1 MLQPDSKWNIIT
13 WTLMT
18 AVTLALGLASG
29 QRSAPQ
35 AVPKGDGKATEDSD
49 SASKQPESVTVDVS
63 TVNQVEE
70 VQKLS
75 QLGEANPTLVVRSQN
90 SAPQS
95 SALSL
100 ASSLSVPVS
109 PALSALSL
117 SPPFPSPPSSVLGTR
132 LSSVELAEMTDEEI
146 LQAMEGGR
154 LNQYELEDR
163 LEDTARAVVI
173 RRKHLS
179 SGISHA
185 FDINA
190 IPFENYDYDQVKG
203 KCCENVIGYVPI
215 PVGVVGP
222 VLMNGKLCKVPMA
235 TTEGCLVAST
245 QRGMK
250 AISSSGGASAVV
262 TDNGMTRGPLVRM
275 PDVKRATAVKA
286 YIESTSGFAKVQATF
301 NSTSNYARLRT
312 CKVTLAGRNVYI
324 RFKAFTG
331 DAMGMNMIS
340 KGVEKVLGMLK
351 EEFEDLEVVAISGNF
366 CTDKKPSAI
375 NWIEG
380 RGRSVTADVVIKG
393 DIVRSVLKTTVAA
406 LVDVNTNKNL
416 IGSAMAGSIGG
427 FNAHAANILTA
438 IYLATGQ
445 DPAQNVESSN
455 CITIMESTNDGKD
468 LYMSVTM
475 PSIEIGTIG
484 GGTGLPA
491 QSACLEMMA
500 CKGSSKEAGPGANGD
515 HFAQLIAT
523 SVMAGELSLISAI
536 SAGHL
541 VNSHMQFN
549 RGKAAPAIPSSNS
562 QVEPG
567 MCLAKL

>member
-1 MLQPDSKWNIIT
+1 MLDPIETMLYTTEFLSFLSPLLICRFLLFVQPLTSGKDMLQPDSKWNIIA

-18 AVTLALGLASG
+18 AITLAFGLANG

-35 AVPKGDGKATEDSD
+35 AVPKGEPSTSEGDD
-49 SASKQPESVTVDVS
+49 SAAERTQIVTVDGLTVNEVVEIQNVLRLGEVPENNDSGIEHMS
-63 TVNQVEE
+63 TVEI
-70 VQKLS
+70 S
-75 QLGEANPTLVVRSQN
+75 
-90 SAPQS
+90 
-95 SALSL
+95 
-100 ASSLSVPVS
+100 
-109 PALSALSL
+109 
-117 SPPFPSPPSSVLGTR
+117 
-132 LSSVELAEMTDEEI
+132 EMTDDEI
-146 LQAMEGGR
+146 VQAVEIGR
-154 LNQYELEDR
+154 LSQYELEDR
-163 LEDTARAVVI
+163 LEDTARAVVL
-173 RRKHLS
+173 RRKLLA
-179 SGISHA
+179 SGIAHS

-190 IPFENYDYDQVKG
+190 IPFENYDYDQVKA

-222 VLMNGKLCKVPMA
+222 LLMNGQLCKVPMA

-250 AISSSGGASAVV
+250 AITESGGSSAVV
-262 TDNGMTRGPLVRM
+262 NDNGMTRGPLVRM
-275 PDVKRATAVKA
+275 PDVKRASAVKV
-286 YIESTSGFAKVQATF
+286 YLESSAGFAKIQAAF
-301 NSTSNYARLRT
+301 NSTSNYARLRS
-312 CKVTLAGRNVYI
+312 CKVSLAGRNVYI

-340 KGVEKVLGMLK
+340 KGVEKALGLLK
-351 EEFEDLEVVAISGNF
+351 EQFEDLEVVAISGNF

-380 RGRSVTADVVIKG
+380 RGRSVCADAIIKG
-393 DIVRSVLKTTVAA
+393 DIVRSVLKTTVAD

-416 IGSAMAGSIGG
+416 VGSAMAGSVGG

-455 CITIMESTNDGKD
+455 CITLMEAINGGQD
-468 LYMSVTM
+468 LYVSVTM
-475 PSIEIGTIG
+475 PSIEAGTIG

-500 CKGSSKEAGPGANGD
+500 CKGSSKESGPGAQGD
-515 HFAQLIAT
+515 HLAQLIAT

-536 SAGHL
+536 AAGHL
-541 VNSHMQFN
+541 VRSHMQLN
-549 RGKAAPAIPSSNS
+549 RAKDTSVSPAPGKA
-562 QVEPG
+562 
-567 MCLAKL
+567 KL

>member
-1 MLQPDSKWNIIT
+1 
-13 WTLMT
+13 
-18 AVTLALGLASG
+18 
-29 QRSAPQ
+29 
-35 AVPKGDGKATEDSD
+35 
-49 SASKQPESVTVDVS
+49 
-63 TVNQVEE
+63 
-70 VQKLS
+70 
-75 QLGEANPTLVVRSQN
+75 
-90 SAPQS
+90 
-95 SALSL
+95 
-100 ASSLSVPVS
+100 
-109 PALSALSL
+109 
-117 SPPFPSPPSSVLGTR
+117 
-132 LSSVELAEMTDEEI
+132 
-146 LQAMEGGR
+146 
-154 LNQYELEDR
+154 
-163 LEDTARAVVI
+163 
-173 RRKHLS
+173 
-179 SGISHA
+179 
-185 FDINA
+185 
-190 IPFENYDYDQVKG
+190 
-203 KCCENVIGYVPI
+203 
-215 PVGVVGP
+215 
-222 VLMNGKLCKVPMA
+222 MNGQLCKVPMA

-250 AISSSGGASAVV
+250 AITTSGGANAVV

-275 PDVKRATAVKA
+275 PDVKRASVLKA
-286 YIESTSGFAKVQATF
+286 WIESPVGLAKVQAAF
-301 NSTSNYARLRT
+301 NSTSNYARLRS

-340 KGVEKVLGMLK
+340 KGVEKALGMLK
-351 EEFEDLEVVAISGNF
+351 AEFDDLEVVAISGNF

-380 RGRSVTADVVIKG
+380 RGRSVTADVTIKG
-393 DIVRSVLKTTVAA
+393 DIVKSVLKTTVAK

-455 CITIMESTNDGKD
+455 CITIMEAINQGED

-491 QSACLEMMA
+491 QAACLEMMA
-500 CKGSSKEAGPGANGD
+500 CKGSSKEIGPGANGD
-515 HFAQLIAT
+515 QFAQLIAT
-523 SVMAGELSLISAI
+523 SVLAGELSLISAI
-536 SAGHL
+536 AAGQL

-549 RGKAAPAIPSSNS
+549 RGKSSPVATQTPPIRPSATASS
-562 QVEPG
+562 SSGCPEPG